1 MLEIECTQAVATVRM
16 VHGKVNAM
24 SQEFVEKLNATF
36 EELKA
41 DDQVKQVI
49 IAGNEKIFSAGVD
62 LKRLANEG
70 AEYLD
75 RFLPELTRLFLD
87 VFNFP
92 KPLIAAITGPA
103 VAGGCV
109 LACAADYRVIAERA
123 IIGVPEL
130 RVGVPFPSAGMEIM
144 RWATTRPAF
153 RAIINTGA
161 TFRGEDAVAVGLAD
175 EISKRSDILEAA
187 GNAIEPFRVVPTEV
201 FKLTKRQMRLPVL
214 DRIRRSEEEFGNE
227 INRYWRHPETRA
239 AVTRYVNERLS

>member
-1 MLEIECTQAVATVRM
+1 MLEIESTQSVATVRM

-24 SQEFVEKLNATF
+24 SLEFVEKLNATF

-70 AEYLD
+70 PEYLD

-109 LACAADYRVIAERA
+109 LACAADYRVITERA

-144 RWATTRPAF
+144 RWATTSPAF

-175 EISKRSDILEAA
+175 EVAKRSDILEAA
-187 GNAIEPFRVVPTEV
+187 GNAIEPFHVVPTEV

-214 DRIRRSEEEFGNE
+214 DRIRRSEEEFGCE
-227 INRYWRHPETRA
+227 INRYWRHPDTRD